1 MSGEGYRLLIADD
14 EYWTRE
20 KMRYIIPWEKYNIE
34 FMEPAENGEKV
45 LQKMERETP
54 DILISDIN
62 MPIINGVELVERIRE
77 RYPQVITFIVSGYD
91 NFNYV
96 KNTMKAGAIN
106 YLLKPINKAE
116 LIHAVSEAMNIINGR
131 RLKEQEDANMR
142 SKLQRAAS
150 MLQDHEYSRLID
162 KNSSAN
168 AGDFSVNLSMESA
181 GYGFI
186 LLKVHNM
193 KYAMD
198 AFHQDI
204 NQVSYAVKSR
214 LKDSVDEDIIIF
226 NNTMKSN
233 EFIIISR
240 EQDIHNHLAA
250 IKYIRVME
258 ELFSSPVTVVFN
270 NYSYSVESMYRAYT
284 QAVSLLMTRRY
295 HNKSEVIIQ
304 DTKEGDIQGQN
315 DIQHLSEETGSQ
327 LKALMKSHN
336 KQMVKELIGKSLR
349 ICKER
354 HSTYLDVKQV
364 IRQINSLLMSNS
376 SGLQGAGELLDVENA
391 IDEAERRVESLDIDE
406 LIRYEEEVVDSLMAE
421 VGIVKTETMNDTVRQ
436 VKAYIDQ
443 FYFEDL
449 SLASL
454 ADKFAAEPSY
464 LSKSFKQYSGENLT
478 TYIARQK
485 IEHSLKYIAEGRLSL
500 SEVAF
505 MVGYDDYTYFSRVF
519 KKVMAMSPRD
529 YKGNRDE
536 KHA

>member
-1 MSGEGYRLLIADD
+1 
-14 EYWTRE
+14 
-20 KMRYIIPWEKYNIE
+20 
-34 FMEPAENGEKV
+34 
-45 LQKMERETP
+45 
-54 DILISDIN
+54 
-62 MPIINGVELVERIRE
+62 
-77 RYPQVITFIVSGYD
+77 
-91 NFNYV
+91 
-96 KNTMKAGAIN
+96 
-106 YLLKPINKAE
+106 
-116 LIHAVSEAMNIINGR
+116 
-131 RLKEQEDANMR
+131 
-142 SKLQRAAS
+142 
-150 MLQDHEYSRLID
+150 
-162 KNSSAN
+162 
-168 AGDFSVNLSMESA
+168 
-181 GYGFI
+181 
-186 LLKVHNM
+186 
-193 KYAMD
+193 
-198 AFHQDI
+198 
-204 NQVSYAVKSR
+204 
-214 LKDSVDEDIIIF
+214 
-226 NNTMKSN
+226 
-233 EFIIISR
+233 
-240 EQDIHNHLAA
+240 
-250 IKYIRVME
+250 
-258 ELFSSPVTVVFN
+258 
-270 NYSYSVESMYRAYT
+270 
-284 QAVSLLMTRRY
+284 
-295 HNKSEVIIQ
+295 
-304 DTKEGDIQGQN
+304 
-315 DIQHLSEETGSQ
+315 LSEETGSQ

-349 ICKER
+349 VCKER
-354 HSTYLDVKQV
+354 YSTYLDVKQV

-421 VGIVKTETMNDTVRQ
+421 AGMVKTETMNDTVRQ

-478 TYIARQK
+478 TYIVRQK